1 MNKSAVEIANQMLL
15 VIDEYKAA
23 PVRLKGATED
33 NQTFTP
39 AQKSIAISSM
49 RDSLLGKL
57 EGMAVALAIVCEE
70 GE

>member
-1 MNKSAVEIANQMLL
+1 MSKSAVEIANQMLL
-15 VIDEYKAA
+15 VIDEYKTA
-23 PVRLKGATED
+23 PVRLKDAMKD
-33 NQTFTP
+33 DQTFTSV
-39 AQKSIAISSM
+39 QKSIAISSM